1 MKIQRKGQKTL
12 EGDVFPDFLIT
23 RIPYFLI
30 NSLNWWMG
38 LHCSSVLYTQW
49 KTQKK
54 VMGKILVAGK
64 HLNLGVS
71 GPGEVPCLLGG
82 DKIEWYWG

>member
-1 MKIQRKGQKTL
+1 
-12 EGDVFPDFLIT
+12 
-23 RIPYFLI
+23 
-30 NSLNWWMG
+30 MG
-38 LHCSSVLYTQW
+38 LHSSSVLYTQW

-71 GPGEVPCLLGG
+71 GPGEMPCLLGV

>member
-1 MKIQRKGQKTL
+1 M
-12 EGDVFPDFLIT
+12 FPDFLIM
-23 RIPYFLI
+23 RILYFLI
-30 NSLNWWMG
+30 NSFNWWMV

-71 GPGEVPCLLGG
+71 GPGETPCLLGV
-82 DKIEWYWG
+82 DKIEW